1 MLVHVSSLLAQI
13 RTLEMCTPDLQV
25 TSQACVGFGTSSRC
39 NRPEQM
45 PAPFHRSALP
55 SGPGQP
61 SLFYSMGRAILCQK
75 AGDILRKASQTLPF
89 TVRREGRSYSF
100 NDTCTKALVD
110 TNKKSRTLRRCN
122 SLRLLTWVLFSPQP
136 PISLRLSSVQ
146 RPLAF
151 SMICN
156 VNYIIVLSHI
166 LTSNEMIDYRIG
178 AVYRWGSIT
187 I

>member
-1 MLVHVSSLLAQI
+1 MHVSSLLAQI

-45 PAPFHRSALP
+45 PALFNRSALP

-122 SLRLLTWVLFSPQP
+122 SLRLLTWVLFP
-136 PISLRLSSVQ
+136 P
-146 RPLAF
+146 PAPHFFAF
-151 SMICN
+151 
-156 VNYIIVLSHI
+156 V
-166 LTSNEMIDYRIG
+166 IG
-178 AVYRWGSIT
+178 SETPGIQHDL
-187 I
+187 